1 MNKKYFFL
9 SFIVLFILEFFLLE
23 GSGTYP
29 FPEAFLP
36 LVFLSIE
43 NPYAPLKAFLLGV
56 LMDLSANTFGIF
68 TFSYTFYTILARFL
82 FSYTIDF
89 EDDYLKLPAFSVFD
103 ILVKIT
109 NVAIIYIKYGYIRIG
124 FISFAMAV
132 LVDCLI
138 FLALNMF
145 YKK

>member
-1 MNKKYFFL
+1 MNKKYFLL
-9 SFIVLFILEFFLLE
+9 SFIALFILEFFLLE
-23 GSGTYP
+23 GGGTYP

-36 LVFLSIE
+36 LIFLNIE
-43 NPYAPLKAFLLGV
+43 NPYTPLKAFLLGV
-56 LMDLSANTFGIF
+56 LMDLSVNTFGIF

-89 EDDYLKLPAFSVFD
+89 EDDYLKLPAFFIFD

-109 NVAIIYIKYGYIRIG
+109 NVGILYIKYSYIHIG
-124 FISFAMAV
+124 FISFAVAV
-132 LVDCLI
+132 LIDCLI

-145 YKK
+145 NKK